1 MIKKCEILHTTHQD
15 FKEVRNMKKVLAL
28 LFVCI
33 FLVTGC
39 QTIPKDA
46 LTLNPKSL
54 AERQMQ
60 TRKYE
65 TKDEVKIL
73 SACAGLLQDMGF
85 NLDESETKLGL
96 ITSSKMRSAENAG
109 QIAGAILIA
118 LLGGGSMPVDKE
130 QKMRA
135 SVVTR
140 LVGERGEYI
149 AVRVTFQRI
158 VWNTQGQVTKAESI
172 IDPAIYQEFF
182 DKLSKAIFLEEHA
195 I

>member
-1 MIKKCEILHTTHQD
+1 
-15 FKEVRNMKKVLAL
+15 MKKAL
-28 LFVCI
+28 SLFIVSI
-33 FLVTGC
+33 VFITGC
-39 QTIPKDA
+39 KSMPKDA
-46 LTLNPKSL
+46 LTLSPKSL

-65 TKDEVKIL
+65 TGNEGKIL

-118 LLGGGSMPVDKE
+118 LLGGGATPVDKE

-140 LVGERGEYI
+140 PIGEQANYV

-158 VWNTQGQVTKAESI
+158 VWNTHGQVTKSESI
-172 IDPAIYQEFF
+172 IDPAVYQEFF
-182 DKLSKAIFLEEHA
+182 NKLSKAIFLEGHE

>member
-1 MIKKCEILHTTHQD
+1 MRKVATLFIVTIL
-15 FKEVRNMKKVLAL
+15 
-28 LFVCI
+28 
-33 FLVTGC
+33 LVAGC
-39 QTIPKDA
+39 QAIPKDA
-46 LTLNPKSL
+46 LTLSPESL

-65 TKDEVKIL
+65 TKDEERIL

-85 NLDESETKLGL
+85 NIDESETKLGL
-96 ITSSKMRSAENAG
+96 ISSSKMRGAANAG
-109 QIAGAILIA
+109 QIAGAVLVA

-140 LVGERGEYI
+140 PVGERGEYV

-158 VWNTQGQVTKAESI
+158 VWNTKGQVTKSESI
-172 IDPAIYQEFF
+172 SDPAIYEEFF
-182 DKLSKAIFLEEHA
+182 SKLSKAIFLEGQE

>member
-1 MIKKCEILHTTHQD
+1 
-15 FKEVRNMKKVLAL
+15 MKKITS
-28 LFVCI
+28 LFIISI
-33 FLVTGC
+33 FLITGC
-39 QTIPKDA
+39 QTIPKNA
-46 LTLNPKSL
+46 LTLSPKSL
-54 AERQMQ
+54 AERQIQ
-60 TRKYE
+60 TLKYE
-65 TKDEVKIL
+65 TRDEGKIL

-96 ITSSKMRSAENAG
+96 ITSSKIRSAENPG

-118 LLGGGSMPVDKE
+118 LLGGGIQPVDKE

-140 LVGERGEYI
+140 PVEGHNEYI

-158 VWNTQGQVTKAESI
+158 VWNTQGQVTKSESL

-182 DKLSKAIFLEEHA
+182 DKLSKSIFLEGHE

>member
-1 MIKKCEILHTTHQD
+1 MRKFLSILL
-15 FKEVRNMKKVLAL
+15 VG
-28 LFVCI
+28 I

-46 LTLNPKSL
+46 LTLSPESL

-65 TKDEVKIL
+65 TKDEAKIL
-73 SACAGLLQDMGF
+73 AACAGLLQDMGF
-85 NLDESETKLGL
+85 NIDESETKLGL
-96 ITSSKMRSAENAG
+96 IASSKMRSAENAG
-109 QIAGAILIA
+109 QIAAAVLVA
-118 LLGGGSMPVDKE
+118 ALGGGAMPVDKE

-135 SVVTR
+135 CVVTR
-140 LVGERGEYI
+140 PSGEQESHI

-158 VWNTQGQVTKAESI
+158 VWNTQGQVTKSEAI
-172 IDPAIYQEFF
+172 IDPAVYQEFF
-182 DKLSKAIFLEEHA
+182 DKLSKSIFLEGQE

>member
-1 MIKKCEILHTTHQD
+1 
-15 FKEVRNMKKVLAL
+15 MKKFLS
-28 LFVCI
+28 I
-33 FLVTGC
+33 FLVGIFLITTGC

-46 LTLNPKSL
+46 LTLSPESL

-65 TKDEVKIL
+65 TKDEAKIL
-73 SACAGLLQDMGF
+73 AACARLLQDMGF
-85 NLDESETKLGL
+85 NIDESETNLGL
-96 ITSSKMRSAENAG
+96 ITASKQRSAENAG
-109 QIAGAILIA
+109 QIVAAVIVA
-118 LLGGGSMPVDKE
+118 ALGGGAMPVDKE

-140 LVGERGEYI
+140 PIGDQEKYI

-158 VWNTQGQVTKAESI
+158 VWNTQGQVTKSESI
-172 IDPAIYQEFF
+172 IDPAVYQEFF
-182 DKLSKAIFLEEHA
+182 DKLSKAIFLEGQE

>member
-1 MIKKCEILHTTHQD
+1 MRKFLSILL
-15 FKEVRNMKKVLAL
+15 VG
-28 LFVCI
+28 I

-46 LTLNPKSL
+46 LTLSPESL

-65 TKDEVKIL
+65 TKDEAKIL
-73 SACAGLLQDMGF
+73 AACAGLLQDMGF
-85 NLDESETKLGL
+85 NIDESETKLGL
-96 ITSSKMRSAENAG
+96 IASSKMRSAENAG
-109 QIAGAILIA
+109 QIAAAVLA
-118 LLGGGSMPVDKE
+118 AALGGGAMPVDKE

-135 SVVTR
+135 CVVTR
-140 LVGERGEYI
+140 PSGEQESHI

-158 VWNTQGQVTKAESI
+158 VWNTQGQVTKSEAI
-172 IDPAIYQEFF
+172 IDPAVYQEFF
-182 DKLSKAIFLEEHA
+182 DKLSKSIFLEGQE

>member
-1 MIKKCEILHTTHQD
+1 M
-15 FKEVRNMKKVLAL
+15 RKVLV
-28 LFVCI
+28 LFLVSI
-33 FLVTGC
+33 FLITGC

-46 LTLNPKSL
+46 LTLSPESL

-65 TKDEVKIL
+65 TKDEGKIM

-96 ITSSKMRSAENAG
+96 ITSSKVRSAENAG
-109 QIAGAILIA
+109 QIVGAVLIA
-118 LLGGGSMPVDKE
+118 LLGGGAMPVDKE

-140 LVGERGEYI
+140 PSGEQGGYI

-158 VWNTQGQVTKAESI
+158 VWNTRGQVTKSESLN
-172 IDPAIYQEFF
+172 DPAIYKEFF
-182 DKLSKAIFLEEHA
+182 DKLSKSIFLEGQE

>member
-1 MIKKCEILHTTHQD
+1 
-15 FKEVRNMKKVLAL
+15 MKKVLS
-28 LFVCI
+28 LFIVSI
-33 FLVTGC
+33 LFITGC
-39 QTIPKDA
+39 QRISKDA

-60 TRKYE
+60 TRKYK
-65 TKDEVKIL
+65 TKDEGKIL

-96 ITSSKMRSAENAG
+96 ITASKMRSAENAG
-109 QIAGAILIA
+109 QIAASVLIA
-118 LLGGGSMPVDKE
+118 LLGGGVTSVDKE

-140 LVGERGEYI
+140 PTGEQGNYI

-158 VWNTQGQVTKAESI
+158 VWNTRGRVTKSESI

-182 DKLSKAIFLEEHA
+182 DKLSKAIFLEGQG